1 MLEAAYK
8 QLLAEVNAAA
18 MPSPAG
24 WGWPY
29 SPESAPCTPVLR
41 PQQLSLSSPVSSTDF
56 PIAPPHTPGARP
68 VARQLWP
75 DAAKKAEEAKKKGW
89 VTTGFVWP
97 DKKVDVGFESTGSKE
112 LDAEDAAEG
121 RQPWP
126 GAAQSGHLA
135 AASGE
140 PNT

>member
-75 DAAKKAEEAKKKGW
+75 D
-89 VTTGFVWP
+89 V
-97 DKKVDVGFESTGSKE
+97 
-112 LDAEDAAEG
+112 
-121 RQPWP
+121 
-126 GAAQSGHLA
+126 AQGGHLA

-140 PNT
+140 TSA